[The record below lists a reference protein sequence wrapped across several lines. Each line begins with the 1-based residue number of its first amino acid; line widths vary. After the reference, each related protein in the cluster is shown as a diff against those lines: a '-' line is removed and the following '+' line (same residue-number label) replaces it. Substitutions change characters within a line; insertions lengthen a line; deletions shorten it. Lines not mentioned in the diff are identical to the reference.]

1 MEPNSLFQDST
12 GISGSSAVYS
22 VTQRSVLNS
31 SNLGAVNSGNGPSQL
46 SVGDAQSHEQVSKLT
61 LFLWTKTIKKYYLT
75 SPRHHADFFQYWKA
89 WGDGGGGLHNFTT
102 KF

>member
-1 MEPNSLFQDST
+1 MNIKGIHQKKMFYMEPNSLFQDST

-46 SVGDAQSHEQVSKLT
+46 SVGDAQSHEQVT
-61 LFLWTKTIKKYYLT
+61 LYINQ
-75 SPRHHADFFQYWKA
+75 H
-89 WGDGGGGLHNFTT
+89 
-102 KF
+102 